1 MLALTLREGL
11 TARERDEEETGEGSA
26 ETMEVGRSAEFDG
39 EEKAVGP
46 GGPREFEQD
55 GAGEELII
63 WDLKINKSLNQT
75 VLSIPLSSRRLR
87 QNYELM
93 GVFSVIDQPMIPSR

>member
-46 GGPREFEQD
+46 GGPREFEQE

-63 WDLKINKSLNQT
+63 GDLKINKSLNE
-75 VLSIPLSSRRLR
+75 
-87 QNYELM
+87 Y
-93 GVFSVIDQPMIPSR
+93 